1 MLNLSA
7 GSSPATT
14 QHFSLALVRGFLHFS
29 PSQRTTHTAPS
40 YRQRL
45 RLVADPY
52 ILEFTMKF
60 SHLPDGAKLQA
71 REALKHVLTTCH
83 GVIDVEALGQ
93 AIAGAYIAMEGY
105 ESEPADQPMLVGCD
119 GEVNIRIT
127 TKP

>member
-1 MLNLSA
+1 
-7 GSSPATT
+7 
-14 QHFSLALVRGFLHFS
+14 
-29 PSQRTTHTAPS
+29 
-40 YRQRL
+40 
-45 RLVADPY
+45 
-52 ILEFTMKF
+52 MKF

-105 ESEPADQPMLVGCD
+105 ESEPQTVELQGADGKVFFS
-119 GEVNIRIT
+119 IS